1 MKLQFSKMHGLGND
15 FVVLDLISQRCN
27 LRPTHIRKLA
37 DRRTG
42 IGCDQV
48 LVIEAPQ
55 SPDVDF
61 HYRIFN
67 ADGRE
72 VEQCGNG
79 VRCVAQ
85 FVRDRRLTHSD
96 TITVETLGG
105 RMHLRLC
112 KSEMVQADMGPPQL
126 APAEVPFQADERAA
140 HYALELP
147 DVTLDIA
154 AISMG
159 NPHAVTRVED
169 TDTAPVATLGP
180 LVESHAR
187 FPEQVNAGFMQILNR
202 NEVRLRVFERGV
214 GETQA
219 CGSGACAAVVAGR
232 LWGELDE
239 KVTVHLTGG
248 DLEIAWAGES
258 APVMMTGPAVTVFE
272 GSVKL

>member
-1 MKLQFSKMHGLGND
+1 MRLKFSKMHGLGND

-42 IGCDQV
+42 IGCDQL

-85 FVRDRRLTHSD
+85 FVRDRKLSHSNR
-96 TITVETLGG
+96 ITVESAGG
-105 RMHLRLC
+105 RMHLRLR
-112 KSEMVQADMGPPQL
+112 KGNLVEVDMGPPRL
-126 APAEVPFQADERAA
+126 APADVPFDADRQET

-147 DVTLDIA
+147 DITLDIA
-154 AISMG
+154 AVSMG
-159 NPHAVTRVED
+159 NPHAVTRVHDVE
-169 TDTAPVATLGP
+169 TAPVAIQGP
-180 LVESHAR
+180 LVEAHAR
-187 FPEQVNAGFMQILNR
+187 FPEQVNAGFMQIIDR
-202 NEVRLRVFERGV
+202 KEVRLRVFERGV
-214 GETQA
+214 GETRA